1 MSDPI
6 KLIVTDDEELF
17 RKGMIQLVSEHPQIN
32 VIGEAAN
39 GQLLLNLLRATDELP
54 DIILLDLKMPEMDGV
69 QATKIIKKEFPDIR
83 IVVLTSHYTKI
94 FIVNMVHIGAS
105 AFQRKDSSPATVID
119 CIISVHNNGYHF
131 DHEIMKV
138 LQKSFV
144 SGETIRKSQF
154 NETPLSE
161 REKEILQLICQQMKT
176 SEIAEKLFISTRT
189 VDGHRNNLL
198 LKTESKNVAGLVL
211 YAIDKGI
218 YLI

>member
-6 KLIVTDDEELF
+6 KLIITDDEELF
-17 RKGMIQLVSEHPQIN
+17 RKGMVQLVSEHEQIT
-32 VIGEAAN
+32 VVGEAAN
-39 GQLLLNLLRATDELP
+39 GQLLLNLLRSMDELP

-69 QATKIIKKEFPDIR
+69 QATKIIKKEFPDVR
-83 IVVLTSHYTKI
+83 IVVLTSHYTKV

-105 AFQRKDSSPATVID
+105 AFQRKDSSPASVID
-119 CIISVHNNGYHF
+119 CIIEVHNKGYYF

-161 REKEILQLICQQMKT
+161 REKEILQLVCEQKKT
-176 SEIAEKLFISTRT
+176 SEIAEQLFISTRT

-198 LKTESKNVAGLVL
+198 LKTESKNIAGLVL
-211 YAIDKGI
+211 YAIDKGLYRI
-218 YLI
+218 

>member
-1 MSDPI
+1 MSDSI
-6 KLIVTDDEELF
+6 KLLIADDEELF
-17 RKGMIQLVSEHPQIN
+17 RKGMAQLVSEHPQIE

-39 GQLLLNLLRATDELP
+39 GQLLLNLLRAMDELP

-69 QATKIIKKEFPDIR
+69 QATKVIKKEFPDIR

-105 AFQRKDSSPATVID
+105 AFQRKDTSPASIID
-119 CIISVHNNGYHF
+119 CIIEVHNKGYYF

-138 LQKSFV
+138 LQKSFA
-144 SGETIRKSQF
+144 SGEAIRKSKF
-154 NETPLSE
+154 NDTPLSD
-161 REKEILQLICQQMKT
+161 REKEILQLICEQKKT
-176 SEIAEKLFISTRT
+176 SEIAEQLFISTRT

-198 LKTESKNVAGLVL
+198 LKTESKNIAGLVL
-211 YAIDKGI
+211 YAIDNGI

>member
-6 KLIVTDDEELF
+6 KLIIADDEELF
-17 RKGMIQLVSEHPQIN
+17 RKGMAQLVSEHPQID

-39 GQLLLNLLRATDELP
+39 GQLLINLLRASDVLP

-105 AFQRKDSSPATVID
+105 AFQRKDTSPANIIN
-119 CIISVHNNGYHF
+119 CIIEVHKTGYHF

-144 SGETIRKSQF
+144 SGEKIRKSQF
-154 NETPLSE
+154 NDTPLSE

-198 LKTESKNVAGLVL
+198 LKTESKNIAGLVL

>member
-1 MSDPI
+1 MSKMI
-6 KLIVTDDEELF
+6 NLLIADDEELF
-17 RKGMIQLVSEHPQIN
+17 RKGMAQLLSDHPKIN

-39 GQLLLNLLRATDELP
+39 GQILLNKLRTAEILP
-54 DIILLDLKMPEMDGV
+54 DIILLDLKMPELDGV
-69 QATKIIKKEFPDIR
+69 QATKLIKKEFPDIR

-105 AFQRKDSSPATVID
+105 AFQRKDSSPASVID
-119 CIISVHNNGYHF
+119 CIIEVHKNGYYF

-144 SGETIRKSQF
+144 SGETIRKTQF

-161 REKEILQLICQQMKT
+161 REIEILRLICEQKKT
-176 SEIAEKLFISTRT
+176 SEIADELFISVRT

-198 LKTESKNVAGLVL
+198 LKTESKNIAGLVL
-211 YAIDKGI
+211 YAIEKGI

>member
-1 MSDPI
+1 MIDPI
-6 KLIVTDDEELF
+6 KLIIADDEELF
-17 RKGMIQLVSEHPQIN
+17 RKGMAQLVSEHPQIN

-39 GQLLLNLLRATDELP
+39 GEILVKMLRAADELP

-105 AFQRKDSSPATVID
+105 AFQRKDTSPAGIID
-119 CIISVHNNGYHF
+119 CIIEVHRKGYHF

-138 LQKSFV
+138 LQKSFA
-144 SGETIRKSQF
+144 SGEAIRKTKF
-154 NETPLSE
+154 NDTPLSD
-161 REKEILQLICQQMKT
+161 REKEILRLICEQKKT
-176 SEIAEKLFISTRT
+176 SEIAEELFISTRT

>member
-1 MSDPI
+1 MSDSI
-6 KLIVTDDEELF
+6 KLLIADDEELF
-17 RKGMIQLVSEHPQIN
+17 RKGMIQLVSEHPQIE

-39 GQLLLNLLRATDELP
+39 GQLLLNLLRAMDELP

-69 QATKIIKKEFPDIR
+69 QVTKVIKKEFPDIR

-105 AFQRKDSSPATVID
+105 AFQRKDTSPASIID
-119 CIISVHNNGYHF
+119 CIIEVHNKGYYF

-138 LQKSFV
+138 LQKSFA
-144 SGETIRKSQF
+144 SGEAIRKSKF
-154 NETPLSE
+154 NDTPLSD
-161 REKEILQLICQQMKT
+161 REKEILRLICEQKKT
-176 SEIAEKLFISTRT
+176 SEIAEQLFISTRT

-198 LKTESKNVAGLVL
+198 LKTESKNIAGLVL
-211 YAIDKGI
+211 YAIDNGI

>member
-6 KLIVTDDEELF
+6 KLIITDDEELF
-17 RKGMIQLVSEHPQIN
+17 RKGMVQLVSEHPQIN

-39 GQLLLNLLRATDELP
+39 GKLLLNLLRATDELP
-54 DIILLDLKMPEMDGV
+54 DIILLDLKMPELDGV

-119 CIISVHNNGYHF
+119 CIIAVHNNGYHF

-198 LKTESKNVAGLVL
+198 LKTESKNIAGLVL

>member
-6 KLIVTDDEELF
+6 KLIIADDEELF
-17 RKGMIQLVSEHPQIN
+17 RKGMAQLVSDHSLIN
-32 VIGEAAN
+32 VVGEAAN
-39 GQLLLNLLRATDELP
+39 GQLLLNLLRAADQLP

-83 IVVLTSHYTKI
+83 IVVLTSHYTKV

-105 AFQRKDSSPATVID
+105 AFQRKDSSPASVID
-119 CIISVHNNGYHF
+119 CILEVHNKGYYF

-144 SGETIRKSQF
+144 SGEAIRKTQF
-154 NETPLSE
+154 NDTPLSE
-161 REKEILQLICQQMKT
+161 REKEILQLICEQMKT

-198 LKTESKNVAGLVL
+198 LKTESKNIAGLVL

-218 YLI
+218 YRI

>member
-6 KLIVTDDEELF
+6 KLIIADDEELF
-17 RKGMIQLVSEHPQIN
+17 RKGMTQLVSEHSLIN

-39 GQLLLNLLRATDELP
+39 GQLLLNLLRATDLLP

-83 IVVLTSHYTKI
+83 IVVLTSHYTKV

-105 AFQRKDSSPATVID
+105 AFQRKDSSPASVID
-119 CIISVHNNGYHF
+119 CILEVHNKGYYF

-144 SGETIRKSQF
+144 SGEAIRKTQF
-154 NETPLSE
+154 NDTPLSE
-161 REKEILQLICQQMKT
+161 REQEILQLICEQMKT

-198 LKTESKNVAGLVL
+198 LKTESKNIAGLVL

-218 YLI
+218 YRI